1 VGDEDSVTTISK
13 KIRPRLTIKWL
24 VIPVLL
30 IAFCIVACGGQPLE
44 PWHTARLSSEFTAK
58 DIDEVRTF
66 EDYLALEDRL
76 FHEVLD
82 EIYVDV
88 PTGPEFALV
97 RYSSGSLSDPET
109 RTPNFNRS
117 FELSADNPRGGVL
130 LLHGLTDSP
139 YSLRALGEL
148 LNERALGELL
158 NEKGYWVVGL
168 RLPGH
173 GTIPSSLRFARW
185 QDMAAATRIAMA
197 HIAEKVGQG
206 PVHIAGYSN
215 GAALALDHALE
226 SIDDPEVPKPASL
239 ILISPSIGVSAAA
252 ALAGPTATISK
263 VPGLGRLA
271 WSQTTLEFDPYKYNS
286 FPVNGGAIARG
297 LTQSVASRIA
307 TLSQTDQAASFPPV
321 LVFKSAVDATVSI
334 DAVVD
339 RLLARLPDNGN
350 ELVLFDINR
359 SAVHSILLVSDPGP
373 ITSRLM
379 QDDSLP
385 FAITLVANDNPTSPS
400 IVTRYKPPFS
410 AEITRT
416 DDLDLEWPQG
426 IISLSHVALPFAPDD
441 PLYGQFRPQQKEVLY
456 LGQIAIRGERG
467 LMKLSN
473 DWLLRLRFNPF
484 YSILENRVT
493 EWVFTKD

>member
-1 VGDEDSVTTISK
+1 VTTILK
-13 KIRPRLTIKWL
+13 KNRPRLSIKWL
-24 VIPVLL
+24 AIPIVL

-44 PWHTARLSSEFTAK
+44 PWHTAKLSSEFTAN
-58 DIDEVRTF
+58 DIDDVETF

-76 FHEVLD
+76 FQEVLD
-82 EIYVDV
+82 EVYAEV
-88 PTGPEFALV
+88 PTGLEYALV

-117 FELSADNPRGGVL
+117 FEL
-130 LLHGLTDSP
+130 HGLTDSP
-139 YSLRALGEL
+139 YSLRSLGEML
-148 LNERALGELL
+148 HEQ
-158 NEKGYWVVGL
+158 GYWVIGL

-173 GTIPSSLRFARW
+173 GTTPSALKYARW
-185 QDMAAATRIAMA
+185 QDMAAATRLAMNHLA
-197 HIAEKVGQG
+197 RKVGES
-206 PVHIAGYSN
+206 PIHIAGYSN

-226 SIDDPEVPKPASL
+226 SIDDPELLKPASL
-239 ILISPSIGVSAAA
+239 ILISPSIGVSSAA
-252 ALAGPTATISK
+252 ALAGPTATVSK
-263 VPGLGRLA
+263 VPGLGRFA
-271 WSQTTLEFDPYKYNS
+271 WTQTTLEFDPYKYNS

-297 LTQSVASRIA
+297 LTQSVARRIA

-385 FAITLVANDNPTSPS
+385 FAITLVANDSPTSAS
-400 IVTRYKPPFS
+400 IVKRFKPPFS
-410 AEITRT
+410 GEVTHSE
-416 DDLDLEWPQG
+416 DLDLEWPQG
-426 IISLSHVALPFAPDD
+426 IISLSHVALPFSPDD
-441 PLYGQFRPQQKEVLY
+441 PLYGQFRPQQKGTLY

-484 YSILENRVT
+484 YSVVEDRVT

>member
-1 VGDEDSVTTISK
+1 MTTILK
-13 KIRPRLTIKWL
+13 KNRPRLSIKWL
-24 VIPVLL
+24 AIPIVL

-44 PWHTARLSSEFTAK
+44 PWHTAKLSSEFTAN
-58 DIDEVRTF
+58 DIDDVETF

-76 FHEVLD
+76 FQEVLD
-82 EIYVDV
+82 EVYAEV
-88 PTGPEFALV
+88 PTGLEYALV

-117 FELSADNPRGGVL
+117 FELSSDNPRGGVL

-139 YSLRALGEL
+139 YSLRSLGEML
-148 LNERALGELL
+148 HEQ
-158 NEKGYWVVGL
+158 GYWVIGL

-173 GTIPSSLRFARW
+173 GTTPSALKYARW
-185 QDMAAATRIAMA
+185 QDMAAATRLAMNHLA
-197 HIAEKVGQG
+197 RKVGES
-206 PVHIAGYSN
+206 PIHIAGYSN

-226 SIDDPEVPKPASL
+226 SIDDPELLKPASL
-239 ILISPSIGVSAAA
+239 ILISPSIGVSSAA
-252 ALAGPTATISK
+252 ALAGPTATVSK
-263 VPGLGRLA
+263 VPGLGRFA
-271 WSQTTLEFDPYKYNS
+271 WTQTTLEFDPYKYNS

-297 LTQSVASRIA
+297 LTQSVARRIA

-385 FAITLVANDNPTSPS
+385 FAITLVANDSPTSAS
-400 IVTRYKPPFS
+400 IVKRFKPPFS
-410 AEITRT
+410 GEVTHSE
-416 DDLDLEWPQG
+416 DLDLEWPQG
-426 IISLSHVALPFAPDD
+426 IISLSHVALPFSPDD
-441 PLYGQFRPQQKEVLY
+441 PLYGQFRPQQKGTLY

-484 YSILENRVT
+484 YSVVEDRVT